1 MISSCLGFAPI
12 SDYRC
17 NGVLGKR
24 KMQTWETR
32 SQYSDLTIDSKSG
45 IDRCKQGS
53 FHTLALQMTTKLR
66 SSDENEMTN
75 STSELSSRVENL
87 FPGAEVITTMLVQH
101 VPLGCTV
108 EESLYQ
114 DDDYIFISKL
124 TKNGHA
130 EGAGLQLGD
139 VIVGVTGLFGKM
151 ECTIDAD
158 VEKM

>member
-1 MISSCLGFAPI
+1 MGTGITI
-12 SDYRC
+12 
-17 NGVLGKR
+17 
-24 KMQTWETR
+24 
-32 SQYSDLTIDSKSG
+32 SQYKERHHGSQSG
-45 IDRCKQGS
+45 IVRFKQVS
-53 FHTLALQMTTKLR
+53 FHNLALQMTTKLR

-87 FPGAEVITTMLVQH
+87 FPGAEVITTLLVQH

-130 EGAGLQLGD
+130 EAAGLQLGD